1 MAQAVSSPPQLSGVV
16 DALVEDEDER
26 DDEDGVTGAAE
37 LVAVPKPF
45 EPRVLTAKIRR
56 ELGLPP
62 AVVAPYRF
70 GFALLM
76 VGLVSVPMLLL
87 GWYRLSVVMALI
99 VLGLLPAVRWWEK
112 REAALRDRVYTHGRE
127 VIARVTDVEPGGPDR
142 GGKIVRVQFLAG
154 EEAVQA
160 SVLGAP
166 LARRGLGPG
175 DDVVLLHDEVDP
187 THCLILSRVARSKP
201 RRAVRRPPRSEGGGC
216 GGGGCGGG
224 GCGGGGCGG
233 GGFGGGGCGG
243 GGCGGGGCGGGG
255 CG

>member
-1 MAQAVSSPPQLSGVV
+1 MSSVV
-16 DALVEDEDER
+16 DALVDDDDRDDDLDEDSAPR
-26 DDEDGVTGAAE
+26 VVT
-37 LVAVPKPF
+37 LQKPF
-45 EPRVLTAKIRR
+45 EPRVLSAKIRK
-56 ELGLPP
+56 EVGLPP

-87 GWYRLSVVMALI
+87 GWYRLSVVMALV

-112 REAALRDRVYTHGRE
+112 REAELRDRVYTHGRE

-154 EEAVQA
+154 EVAVQA

-175 DDVVLLHDEVDP
+175 DDVVLLHDETDP

-201 RRAVRRPPRSEGGGC
+201 RKAVRRPPRSEGGGC

-233 GGFGGGGCGG
+233 GGCGG

-255 CG
+255 CH